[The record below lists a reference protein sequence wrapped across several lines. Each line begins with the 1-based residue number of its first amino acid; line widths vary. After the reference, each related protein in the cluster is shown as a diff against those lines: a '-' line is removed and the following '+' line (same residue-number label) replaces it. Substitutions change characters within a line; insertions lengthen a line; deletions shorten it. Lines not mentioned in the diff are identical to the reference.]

1 MAINGGNVGSEVVKE
16 TGLRSM
22 FEAGAKLGLKPTFK
36 MSDFIGKSQGFKLTF
51 GSAEWEEEYNYDVYD
66 VFAHGVALETSG
78 ERFGALERFGSS
90 PSGNIFFESMKLTQL
105 CLYRDDWTEC
115 GVLIFKPHTIRRDLT
130 VTIDGISE
138 IFKWEE
144 YRNRS
149 SNVNYRLSDSFIGK
163 LKSGQ
168 TYMVSIK

>member
-22 FEAGAKLGLKPTFK
+22 LEAGAKLGLKPTFK

-51 GSAEWEEEYNYDVYD
+51 GSSEWEDEYNYDVYD
-66 VFAHGVALETSG
+66 VYVNGVSLESNRESNLG
-78 ERFGALERFGSS
+78 AFWEFGGS
-90 PSGNIFFESMKLTQL
+90 PSGKIIFESMRLTQL
-105 CLYRDDWTEC
+105 YLYRDDWREV

-130 VTIDGISE
+130 VTIDGVSQV
-138 IFKWEE
+138 FQWRD
-144 YRNRS
+144 RNS
-149 SNVNYRLSDSFIGK
+149 CHVSDDPSQPFIAK

-168 TYMVSIK
+168 TLTVSIK